1 MAAKKQLKGA
11 PPIPAVKA
19 VPVKKLTRKEKH
31 VINSANYRKAQAGII
46 AAKKAAIEV
55 RRKQGRPKGTGDRP
69 TIYTEDLGCKICL
82 MFATDVDAKLMD
94 VQKDTA
100 LPTVYTVYEWL
111 RTIPSFARS
120 YARARELQADLQAEE
135 LRELARK
142 PLLGEIIVKRTGGKD
157 GNTTEIRTHDN
168 VERARLIVDTDKWLL
183 SKSRPKKYGAQPFEA
198 EDSNDA
204 LQELLNQFRSRSQ
217 EIENSQG

>member
-31 VINSANYRKAQAGII
+31 VINAANYRKAQADII
-46 AAKKAAIEV
+46 AAKKVAIEI
-55 RRKQGRPKGTGDRP
+55 RHKQGRPKGTGDRP
-69 TIYTEDLGCKICL
+69 TIYNEDLGCKICL

-94 VQKDTA
+94 VQKDTS

-111 RTIPSFARS
+111 RTVPSFARS

-135 LRELARK
+135 LRDLARK
-142 PLLGEIIVKRTGGKD
+142 PLIGEITVKRSGGKD
-157 GNTTEIRTHDN
+157 GNTTEVRTHDN

-183 SKSRPKKYGAQPFEA
+183 SKLRPKKYGVQPLEA
-198 EDSNDA
+198 EDGNDA

-217 EIENSQG
+217 AIENAS